1 MPITKFQKQV
11 LALLKANRNPE
22 SYVAGRTAIQRAHD
36 SIRYS
41 EDVDIFHDLDQAVT
55 DSYNADRILLDKSGY
70 TVTTQISQ
78 PSFYRAVIGKAGNYL
93 KLEWVRDT
101 AFRFFPVVDDDILG
115 YRLHDVDLAVN
126 KCLALAN
133 RSVVRDA
140 LDIVELD
147 RDVMSLA
154 AMVSAACGKDP
165 GFSPEL
171 MLEMIQRHMTF
182 TPVELAAESLT
193 KPVDAQKLKLT
204 LLNLM
209 AETRLVFRSMSP
221 QNIGCVFIDKKGQIL
236 KDLSKVSEGKFKVH
250 YGSVKGSWPSV
261 SDSENT

>member
-1 MPITKFQKQV
+1 MPITAFQKQV

-22 SYVAGRTAIQRAHD
+22 SYVAGGTAIQRAHD

-41 EDVDIFHDLDQAVT
+41 EDVDIFHDVDQAVT
-55 DSYNADRILLDKSGY
+55 DSYNADKVLLEKCGY
-70 TVTTQISQ
+70 IVATQISQ
-78 PSFYRAVIGKAGNYL
+78 PSFYRAVVGKEGNRL

-101 AFRFFPVVDDDILG
+101 AFRYFPVVDDDALG

-154 AMVSAACGKDP
+154 AMISAACGKDP
-165 GFSPEL
+165 GFTPEL

-193 KPVDAQKLKLT
+193 KPVDAQELKRKLLKL
-204 LLNLM
+204 LD
-209 AETRLVFRSMSP
+209 ETRRVFQGIAP
-221 QNIGCVFIDKKGQIL
+221 QYIGCIFVDKKGQIL
-236 KDLSKVSEGKFKVH
+236 KDLSKAPTGNFTAH
-250 YGSVKGSWPSV
+250 HGSVKGSWPLV
-261 SDSENT
+261 IDFD